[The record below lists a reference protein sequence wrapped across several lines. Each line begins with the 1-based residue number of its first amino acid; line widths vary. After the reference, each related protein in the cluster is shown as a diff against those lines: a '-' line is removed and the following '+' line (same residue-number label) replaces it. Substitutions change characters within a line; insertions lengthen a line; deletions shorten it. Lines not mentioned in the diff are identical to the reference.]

1 MKRKLTLLLVAT
13 ACGLGLNAQII
24 LTQNFNST
32 NSVFTN
38 TPANTWGRINNSQQV
53 GNSSWFI
60 GNPAVFPAYNGPDSA
75 YFAAN
80 YFSTL
85 GTGTISSWLISPTV
99 TLTDGG
105 IIKFATRTTSTTVN
119 PDRLRVYYSV
129 GTGSNVG
136 STSTSVGTFS
146 NLIVSVNENLTNSGY
161 PGSWTVYTTTLSGI
175 TGTTAGRFGF
185 HYAVPN
191 AGPTGTN
198 SSFIGLD
205 AIGYELPCANPTL
218 AISSSTDGICTGQ
231 LATISATGATT
242 YTWSNGSNSSSITV
256 SPTTTT
262 IYTLTASSIPNCNST
277 ETVAITA
284 TLTPALSAADVTT
297 CPGTAATLM
306 ATGATTY
313 SWDNGA
319 TTSSVIVTPTM
330 NTTYTVTGYN
340 ATCQDMQIVSVAM
353 GVSLSVNAS
362 SSQTLVCSGSSLTLF
377 ATGAS
382 DYTWTPGNAM
392 TQNTI
397 VSPTV
402 STIYTVSASSGT
414 CTGTHT
420 VSVNVNAR
428 PTVSV
433 SSTSSTTICGG
444 LTITLTATGASTY
457 SWTNSALTSSVISIL
472 TSTVPGTY
480 VYSVVG
486 TATNNCSNSAALTR
500 TVSACV
506 GIDEQSKNV
515 ATISVYPNP
524 FTNEL
529 KINGQNGSVE
539 FYNSLGQLVFKQALN
554 GTESINT
561 TDFAKGI
568 YILKVYGEN
577 GKLSGTSK
585 AIKN

>member
-1 MKRKLTLLLVAT
+1 
-13 ACGLGLNAQII
+13 
-24 LTQNFNST
+24 
-32 NSVFTN
+32 
-38 TPANTWGRINNSQQV
+38 
-53 GNSSWFI
+53 
-60 GNPAVFPAYNGPDSA
+60 
-75 YFAAN
+75 
-80 YFSTL
+80 
-85 GTGTISSWLISPTV
+85 
-99 TLTDGG
+99 
-105 IIKFATRTTSTTVN
+105 
-119 PDRLRVYYSV
+119 
-129 GTGSNVG
+129 VG

-146 NLIVSVNENLTNSGY
+146 NLVVSINENLTNSGY
-161 PGSWTVYTTTLSGI
+161 PGSWTVYTTTLSGVS
-175 TGTTAGRFGF
+175 GTIAGRFGF
-185 HYAVPN
+185 NYVVPN
-191 AGPTGTN
+191 GGPTGTN
-198 SSFIGLD
+198 SSYIGLD

-218 AISSSTDGICTGQ
+218 AVSSSTNGICTGQ

-242 YTWSNGSNSSSITV
+242 YTWSNGSNSPSITV

-262 IYTLTASSIPNCNST
+262 IYTVTASSIPNCNST
-277 ETVAITA
+277 ETIVINA
-284 TLTPALSAADVTT
+284 TVTPVVSVADVTT

-319 TTSSVIVTPTM
+319 TTSSIIVTPTM

-340 ATCQDMQIVSVAM
+340 ATCEDVQFVSVAM

-377 ATGAS
+377 AMGAS
-382 DYTWTPGNAM
+382 DYTWTPGNAL

-420 VSVNVNAR
+420 VSVGVNAR

-444 LTITLTATGASTY
+444 VTITLTATGANTY
-457 SWTNSALTSSVISIL
+457 SWSNSALTSSVISIL
-472 TSTVPGTY
+472 TSTVAGNYAYNVIGT
-480 VYSVVG
+480 G
-486 TATNNCSNSAALTR
+486 TNNCSNTASISR
-500 TVSACV
+500 TVAACV

-529 KINGQNGSVE
+529 KISGQHGSVE
-539 FYNSLGQLVFKQALN
+539 FYNSLGQLVFKQSLN
-554 GTESINT
+554 VTESINT

-585 AIKN
+585 VIKN